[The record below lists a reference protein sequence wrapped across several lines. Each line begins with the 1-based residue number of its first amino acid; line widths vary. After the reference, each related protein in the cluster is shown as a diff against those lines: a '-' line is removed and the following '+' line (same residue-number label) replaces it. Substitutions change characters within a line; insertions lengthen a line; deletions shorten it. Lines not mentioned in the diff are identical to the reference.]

1 MSREE
6 ERLHKLENA
15 PIPRLLFTYALPSVI
30 GAVVNA
36 FYNIVDRIFIGQ
48 GAGDDAL
55 AGMAITLPIILFL
68 VAFGMLVGSGA
79 AVRVS
84 IYLGRNDQKTA
95 ERLLSN
101 AIMLTFLFNVTI
113 CSMVLLFMDPLLH
126 LFGANDIIIPYAKE
140 YLYIVVPANII
151 SDLCF
156 SYNAIMRASGYPH
169 KAMISMLLGAVLNC
183 ILDPIFIFGFGWGI
197 KGAAWATVIS
207 EIVAAV
213 FVMNHFF
220 SQRHTLHFSRSW
232 SDYRPDFK
240 MMLAIVSIGIAPF
253 VMMIVNSLI
262 NIIMNRSFVYYATS
276 TSEANI
282 SIAAYGIILS
292 IAQLFIQ
299 FMVGV
304 SMGMQPIV
312 GFNFGA
318 KKYERVQETLRLV
331 IITATIIMGVG
342 CFCSVAFPKL
352 ITRAFTNDPDLLD
365 VTANGLRIS
374 LLVFVVVGSQISI
387 SQFFQSIGIAWKAM
401 FLSLSRQVLFLI
413 PAMLLFSRFW
423 GLDGV
428 WYAAPFSDFVAA
440 VTAWLFLWYHVKN
453 MKSKNSD

>member
-1 MSREE
+1 MINKYE
-6 ERLHKLENA
+6 ERLGTERMLPLVFKM
-15 PIPRLLFTYALPSVI
+15 ALP
-30 GAVVNA
+30 AVAAQFVNLL
-36 FYNIVDRIFIGQ
+36 YSMVDRIYIGHIP
-48 GAGDDAL
+48 GIGTDAL
-55 AGMAITLPIILFL
+55 AGVGVTTSLVILISSFSAIVGGGGAPLAAMALGQGDRLRAGKILGNGFVLLILFTL
-68 VAFGMLVGSGA
+68 FTSFIAYTFMEPILLFTGA
-79 AVRVS
+79 SENTLEYAVDYLS
-84 IYLGRNDQKTA
+84 IYLLGTVFVEISTGLNSFINAQGRPA
-95 ERLLSN
+95 IAMYSVLIGALL
-101 AIMLTFLFNVTI
+101 
-113 CSMVLLFMDPLLH
+113 
-126 LFGANDIIIPYAKE
+126 
-140 YLYIVVPANII
+140 NI
-151 SDLCF
+151 
-156 SYNAIMRASGYPH
+156 
-169 KAMISMLLGAVLNC
+169 
-183 ILDPIFIFGFGWGI
+183 ILDPIFIFWLDMGI
-197 KGAAWATVIS
+197 KGAAIATIIS
-207 EIVAAV
+207 MLLCTL
-213 FVMNHFF
+213 FVMNHFVQKDSIVRF
-220 SQRHTLHFSRSW
+220 HKGT
-232 SDYRPDFK
+232 FK
-240 MMLAIVSIGIAPF
+240 LEKHVVWNILTIGVSPFAMQLAGSLVVVIQNYALKQHGGDLALGANGIITSVGMLLVMLIIGIA
-253 VMMIVNSLI
+253 
-262 NIIMNRSFVYYATS
+262 
-276 TSEANI
+276 
-282 SIAAYGIILS
+282 
-292 IAQLFIQ
+292 Q
-299 FMVGV
+299 
-304 SMGMQPIV
+304 GMQPIV